1 MVFSLKPLRTL
12 VIGAVTASLLLLSS
26 CSPSEEQPSESGSPS
41 VSPSPTITIEPSADL
56 SGIQVSDED
65 IPTVTFEAP
74 WAIESTQSQVLREG
88 GPQLLQDDSVITIRF
103 AGYNGRT
110 GEQFDGN
117 YGEGQP
123 VTYPLGGFVPGF
135 TTSLVGKAV
144 GSRVLVGIVSED
156 GYAAGRPEAGIE
168 PGDSLVFVID
178 ILSANFSDATGE
190 PVPPVE
196 GLPAVTMTDDG
207 PEVAIP
213 AGSAPPEQLQTATLI
228 QGPGEAITA
237 ESLVQ
242 VRFRSWVYADGAL
255 LDDGWSQPQTGAL
268 SELIDGWV
276 QGLSGQTAG
285 SRVLLVVPPALAYP
299 TGRPTPEP
307 GLPAGQTLVY
317 VIDVLDVQ
325 NNPPA

>member
-1 MVFSLKPLRTL
+1 
-12 VIGAVTASLLLLSS
+12 
-26 CSPSEEQPSESGSPS
+26 
-41 VSPSPTITIEPSADL
+41 
-56 SGIQVSDED
+56 
-65 IPTVTFEAP
+65 
-74 WAIESTQSQVLREG
+74 
-88 GPQLLQDDSVITIRF
+88 
-103 AGYNGRT
+103 
-110 GEQFDGN
+110 
-117 YGEGQP
+117 
-123 VTYPLGGFVPGF
+123 
-135 TTSLVGKAV
+135 
-144 GSRVLVGIVSED
+144 
-156 GYAAGRPEAGIE
+156 
-168 PGDSLVFVID
+168 VFVID